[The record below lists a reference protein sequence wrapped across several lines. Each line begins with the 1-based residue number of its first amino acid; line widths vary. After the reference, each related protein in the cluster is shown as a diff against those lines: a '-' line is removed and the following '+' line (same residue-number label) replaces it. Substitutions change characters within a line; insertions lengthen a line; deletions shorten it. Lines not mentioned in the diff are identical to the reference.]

1 MRQVTRLLSYQNR
14 RCAIC
19 NKRLKEHA
27 AAVMRIDPDGGGKA
41 DANSFA
47 VCQATADY
55 VADLPLK
62 ERIFTFLHP
71 PEDLPCF
78 PMYQI
83 EESEVEAVETEPAPR
98 SLRVPEA
105 NAMLTRHEHP
115 LPSPNNPAPA
125 KHTNAF
131 APSVSRVPQ
140 TLHSGKV
147 ITAASN
153 ERFAPCPQC
162 GGRGG
167 MNGSCPRCGGHGY
180 ISN

>member
-1 MRQVTRLLSYQNR
+1 MRQITRLLSFQNR

-19 NKRLKEHA
+19 NKRLKEST
-27 AAVMRIDPDGGGKA
+27 AAVMRIDPHSGGKS

-47 VCQATADY
+47 VCQTTADY
-55 VADLPLK
+55 VNELPLK
-62 ERIFTFLHP
+62 ERVFTFLHP

-78 PMYQI
+78 PAY
-83 EESEVEAVETEPAPR
+83 AVEQPEAATAEVVKQSHTVRA
-98 SLRVPEA
+98 PEA

-115 LPSPNNPAPA
+115 LPIPSCRSPT
-125 KHTNAF
+125 KHTNAY
-131 APSVSRVPQ
+131 APNLSRASQ
-140 TLHSGKV
+140 TLHSGRV
-147 ITAASN
+147 IVGASN

-180 ISN
+180 LSQ